1 MTIKTC
7 AVLGAVLLGATGMAA
22 AQDKAN
28 GRPFWVGDHSWQSKQ
43 AFIDSGARCA
53 TKPLSDVERD
63 QVEQKIGPFMAARAQ
78 ALGQPGTDAKP
89 GGGVTCLRQT
99 TGGVI
104 KVYFHVITS
113 TSGAGNVG
121 VPDQRPDHRR

>member
-1 MTIKTC
+1 MKIKTC
-7 AVLGAVLLGATGMAA
+7 AVLGAALLGATGMAV

-89 GGGVTCLRQT
+89 GGGGGGGSV

-104 KVYFHVITS
+104 NVYFHVINRTNRAADMS
-113 TSGAGNVG
+113 RAD
-121 VPDQRPDHRR
+121 DQ

>member
-1 MTIKTC
+1 MKIKTC
-7 AVLGAVLLGATGMAA
+7 AVVGAVLLGITGMAV

-63 QVEQKIGPFMAARAQ
+63 QVEQKLGPFMAARAQ

-89 GGGVTCLRQT
+89 GGGGGGGTTV
-99 TGGVI
+99 TGGLVD
-104 KVYFHVITS
+104 VYFHVITS
-113 TSGAGNVG
+113 GTGVG
-121 VPDQRPDHRR
+121 SDVDAHDR